1 MSVAVVLIAFIGT
14 IVIGT
19 PIAFAIG
26 IASVAGFV
34 AIDEPLSQIGS
45 LIIRA
50 MDQELIIAIPFY
62 VLAGLLLAHS
72 RILNPLM
79 DLCMVLLR
87 RVRGGMIGVDGIS
100 SVMFGGMTGSG
111 PAEAASL
118 AAILSGPMEKQGYP
132 RRFTASMA
140 AAGGT
145 LGLII
150 PPSGGYIL
158 YALITR
164 DVSISGLFI
173 AGILPG
179 LLLAF
184 LYTAAAYLSGVRY
197 EKREA
202 RAQTPSRGE
211 VLRLLPGAF
220 LGAISPVVV
229 LGGIYFGLTT
239 VTEAAAVAVGY
250 ALLVGTVVY
259 RSIGLRDIYRVMVQT
274 GIATGVIMLVLGSAA
289 IFSWLV
295 SVSGWAHD
303 VSDLVVGFAETPTM
317 YVVLVAVIFLVAG
330 TVLDGVS
337 MYFILVP
344 LLAPGAAAL
353 GIDPI
358 YLGIVITVALAIGLI
373 TPPLGLDLFAAAST
387 VGVSFEEIARAV
399 LPLVLASLIGLA
411 IIIAV
416 PEISLLLVG

>member
-1 MSVAVVLIAFIGT
+1 MVAAIVVLAFVFAVV
-14 IVIGT
+14 VGT
-19 PIAFAIG
+19 PIAFALG
-26 IASVAGFV
+26 IASIAGFF
-34 AIDEPLSQIGS
+34 AAGEQISQIAS

-62 VLAGLLLAHS
+62 VLAGLLLARS
-72 RILNPLM
+72 NILNPLL
-79 DLCMVLLR
+79 DLCMVVLR
-87 RVRGGMIGVDGIS
+87 RVRGGMIVVSGFS

-118 AAILSGPMEKQGYP
+118 AAILSGPMKKRGYP
-132 RRFTASMA
+132 RHFTASLA

-164 DVSISGLFI
+164 DVSISSLFI

-184 LYTAAAYLSGVRY
+184 LYTATALIVGIRHESRIDP
-197 EKREA
+197 
-202 RAQTPSRGE
+202 TPVSAGE
-211 VLRLLPGAF
+211 VLGLLPGAL
-220 LGAISPVVV
+220 LGLISPVVV
-229 LGGIYFGLTT
+229 LGGIYLGLTT
-239 VTEAAAVAVGY
+239 VTEAAAIAVAYV
-250 ALLVGTVVY
+250 LLVGLFIRRSLNMRDVY
-259 RSIGLRDIYRVMVQT
+259 EVSVQT

-295 SVSGWAHD
+295 SISGWARD
-303 VSDLVVGFAETPTM
+303 VSDIALSIAQTPQM
-317 YVVLVAVIFLVAG
+317 YVVLVALIFLIAG
-330 TVLDGVS
+330 VFLDGVS

-344 LLAPGAAAL
+344 LLAPGAIAL
-353 GIDPI
+353 GVDPI
-358 YLGIVITVALAIGLI
+358 YLGIVITVSLAIGLI

-387 VGVSFEEIARAV
+387 VGVSFESIARAV
-399 LPLVLASLIGLA
+399 IPLVLASLIGLG
-411 IIIAV
+411 IIILFPA
-416 PEISLLLVG
+416 ISLVLI